1 MKVGVFSCK
10 SYDRK
15 FLIAGN
21 HNYGFELHFIEC
33 GLSPET
39 VLLAKPYDAVS
50 VFVDDI
56 IDANVLDALS
66 KLEINHIAL
75 RCPGYANIDLAH
87 AKKRNITISRVPSY
101 TPASVAE
108 HTVALILALNRKLYK
123 AYNRVIES
131 NFDLEGLLG
140 FNLQGRTVGLIGA
153 GKIGTTLVK
162 ILNGFGCK
170 VLCSDPAPSEEAKA
184 LGANFVELHELLQQ
198 ADIIS
203 LHCPLTEATRHI
215 IDHTAI
221 QKMKDDV
228 MLINTSQGGLL
239 NIKAILAGLK
249 SKKIGYFGLDIYEMK
264 SELLP
269 EDEIHETF
277 SMETCQRL
285 STFPNVMITG
295 HQGFFTDQSM
305 QLIANTTLRNL
316 QCFFAGKVD
325 QDTFL

>member
-33 GLSPET
+33 GLSAET
-39 VLLAKPYDAVS
+39 VLLARPYDAVS

-56 IDANVLDALS
+56 VDANVLDALA

-75 RCPGYANIDLAH
+75 RCPGYANIDLEH
-87 AKKRNITISRVPSY
+87 ARKRDITVSRVPSY

-140 FNLQGRTVGLIGA
+140 FNLKGRTVGVIGV
-153 GKIGTTLVK
+153 GKIGSALIK
-162 ILNGFGCK
+162 ILNGFGCE
-170 VLCSDPAPSEEAKA
+170 VLCSDPIPSAEIEA
-184 LGANFVELHELLQQ
+184 LGARYVALPELFQQ

-203 LHCPLTEATRHI
+203 LHCPLTEQTRHI
-215 IDHTAI
+215 IDHKAI
-221 QKMKDDV
+221 QQMKDNV
-228 MLINTSQGGLL
+228 MIINTSQGGLL
-239 NIKAILAGLK
+239 NIKAILTGLK
-249 SKKIGYFGLDIYEMK
+249 SRKIGYFGLDIYDMK

-269 EDEIHETF
+269 HDQFHETF
-277 SMETCQRL
+277 SLDTCQRL

-295 HQGFFTDQSM
+295 HQGFFTDKSM
-305 QLIANTTLRNL
+305 QLIADTTLRNL
-316 QCFFAGKVD
+316 QCFFAGKVN
-325 QDTFL
+325 QETFL